1 MRFQTCQSQM
11 EINHQTQVIN
21 STYIIPKEI
30 TELSEWA
37 FDNNVEIKYID
48 IPNSVKKIG
57 RCAFEECRSAFEDY
71 TKLQSI
77 GIPEKITVLSDETF
91 DCCSMLE
98 RIITTT
104 ILNIEEATE
113 VCERLKEI
121 IYNGEVLKIIRIYNE
136 MRVIKEKI
144 GSNLKIKEAKQNRRI
159 KRIKDS

>member
-1 MRFQTCQSQM
+1 
-11 EINHQTQVIN
+11 
-21 STYIIPKEI
+21 
-30 TELSEWA
+30 
-37 FDNNVEIKYID
+37 
-48 IPNSVKKIG
+48 
-57 RCAFEECRSAFEDY
+57 
-71 TKLQSI
+71 LQSI
-77 GIPEKITVLSDETF
+77 GIPEKITILSDETF

-144 GSNLKIKEAKQNRRI
+144 GSNLKIKGSIKAIGDSLEEAEI
-159 KRIKDS
+159 KIKEEVKKKFIANIE